1 MFSHH
6 HHHPH
11 LVEVVILLVEV
22 DGLSKM
28 MTGVL
33 GPELFEAVASAEYD
47 TVNDKGLKV
56 SVPFP
61 GSSVFASTSSA
72 PSIFRQSALDERES
86 TIATLESSSNVRES
100 SIAERDSVITKRES
114 SITSRESTISELE
127 SAPTMNLKLNDE
139 WEISNNVR
147 WKWRRESL
155 R

>member
-1 MFSHH
+1 
-6 HHHPH
+6 
-11 LVEVVILLVEV
+11 V
-22 DGLSKM
+22 
-28 MTGVL
+28 
-33 GPELFEAVASAEYD
+33 LFEVVASAED
-47 TVNDKGLKV
+47 NTVNDKGLKV

-100 SIAERDSVITKRES
+100 SIAERHSLITKRES
-114 SITSRESTISELE
+114 SITDRESALDIRESSITSRKSTISELDF
-127 SAPTMNLKLNDE
+127 APTMNLNE

-147 WKWRRESL
+147 WKWRRVSL